1 MAQINNTL
9 REIAVREI
17 ARMRA
22 TLAGCDAQAAEQVAH
37 YAVTA
42 YAREGSA
49 YRALERAKV
58 YARQRARQHVEG
70 VEVDESPAVEE
81 ITLWTD
87 PHLDADWGPT
97 KEAVDLAERVRDE
110 VQPWHSVAYKQG
122 LSLDLV
128 DHIISSAFAQIA
140 RDVRQGRSAVVEYI
154 GLFEQIP
161 GGGVRFV
168 ADPELLQPWPTNIV
182 ALRSR
187 EEAA

>member
-22 TLAGCDAQAAEQVAH
+22 TLAGCDGQAAEQVAH
-37 YAVTA
+37 YAVTT

-70 VEVDESPAVEE
+70 VEVDESPAVDE

-87 PHLDADWGPT
+87 PHVDADWGRPRRLSTWPNARATKSSRGTRSPT
-97 KEAVDLAERVRDE
+97 
-110 VQPWHSVAYKQG
+110 
-122 LSLDLV
+122 
-128 DHIISSAFAQIA
+128 
-140 RDVRQGRSAVVEYI
+140 
-154 GLFEQIP
+154 
-161 GGGVRFV
+161 
-168 ADPELLQPWPTNIV
+168 
-182 ALRSR
+182 SR
-187 EEAA
+187 A